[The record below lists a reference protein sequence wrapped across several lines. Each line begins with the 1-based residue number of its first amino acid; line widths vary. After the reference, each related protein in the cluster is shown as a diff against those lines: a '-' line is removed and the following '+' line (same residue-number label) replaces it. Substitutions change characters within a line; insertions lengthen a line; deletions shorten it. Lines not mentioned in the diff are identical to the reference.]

1 MPGPRRRWPTPGTP
15 AWILLRSVAVMTRNT
30 AANDRHG
37 PGGEAR
43 RELQR
48 FAHIAAMSAETR
60 KRITQMSTTTVT
72 VDVDALRDRIAG
84 TVLVS
89 GQEGY
94 DDARTLFNA
103 TIDRRPA
110 AIARCTN
117 PADVAEAIAF
127 GHARDLTVSVRS
139 GGHGVAGT
147 ALTDGGLVIDT
158 RLMHD
163 VQVDPAARTAR
174 VGGGANWGMVDRAC
188 QPHGLMTT
196 GGRVTTTGVAGLT
209 LGGGDGW
216 LARGFGLAC
225 DNLLAVELV
234 TADGRMVTASEDD
247 HPELFWALHGGGGN
261 FGVATSLTFRLH
273 EIPVTTF
280 AILLFDPEDGEELVR
295 RYRDLI
301 ETDAPDAF
309 GGGLLYLTGP
319 DEPFVPERLV
329 GALTPAVIVVHAGP
343 EAEARGVMAPLLNL
357 RPAGV
362 LIEELPYAEVQ
373 GALDDPP
380 GYRNYWT
387 AEHLANLPDEAIA
400 AYCTRASD
408 MVVPSPSQ
416 HALLPWGGA
425 IAARAD
431 TWPIANRDATW
442 CVHPL
447 GLWEDPA
454 DDERAIA
461 WAKGVRADMAPYAA
475 GGTYL
480 NYTTDE
486 GKDRTI
492 AGYGGEA
499 NYRRLAAVKAEYDP
513 NNVFR
518 FNHNIEPAAG

>member
-1 MPGPRRRWPTPGTP
+1 
-15 AWILLRSVAVMTRNT
+15 MTRDMAT
-30 AANDRHG
+30 GRRG
-37 PGGEAR
+37 PVGEPAR

-48 FAHIAAMSAETR
+48 FAHLAAMSAETR
-60 KRITQMSTTTVT
+60 RRTTQMSAPTTAN
-72 VDVDALRDRIAG
+72 DVDTLRHRLAG
-84 TVLVS
+84 TVLVD
-89 GQEGY
+89 GQDGY

-110 AIARCTN
+110 VIARCVS

-127 GHARDLTVSVRS
+127 GRAHELAITVRS

-147 ALTDGGLVIDT
+147 ALSDGGLVIDT
-158 RLMHD
+158 RLMHE
-163 VQVDPAARTAR
+163 VLVDPVARTAR

-234 TADGRMVTASEDD
+234 TADGRTVTASEDE
-247 HPELFWALHGGGGN
+247 HAELFWALHGGGGN

-273 EIPVTTF
+273 ELPVTTF
-280 AILLFDPEDGEELVR
+280 AILVYDPEDGEELVR

-301 ETDAPDAF
+301 ETDAPDTF

-319 DEPFVPERLV
+319 EESFVPARLV
-329 GALTPAVIVVHAGP
+329 GTLTPAVIVVHAGP
-343 EAEARGVMAPLLNL
+343 EPEARRVMAPLLDL
-357 RPAGV
+357 GPAGE

-387 AEHLANLPDEAIA
+387 AEHLARLPDEAVA
-400 AYCTRASD
+400 AYCRRASD

-425 IAARAD
+425 IAAEAGR
-431 TWPIANRDATW
+431 WPIANRDATW

-461 WAKGVRADMAPYAA
+461 WARAVRADLAPYAA

-486 GKDRTI
+486 GRDRTI
-492 AGYGGEA
+492 AGYGGAE

-513 NNVFR
+513 DNTFR
-518 FNHNIEPAAG
+518 FNHNIQPVAHGG